1 MSIHAHF
8 WGLPPNTVHI
18 PVGWHVP
25 LDTETPISAL
35 LKGQD
40 RAPLFLLESV
50 EQATHIGRFSFLG
63 MGARF
68 QARIYP
74 RYLELLSPYSYAR
87 LPLQQGENPLLLLR
101 QATQALQ
108 VQAPLGP
115 PGREVPPFYGG
126 WVGYWAYDMVRFFER
141 LPQRAREDLSL
152 PWAWLVIPEILLV
165 FDHVRRDALVFILV
179 EQRQQEDPE
188 HARDQAQ
195 PHLTALLKRLQKPLP
210 PTPPLAAVA
219 ETPWRFHLTQQ
230 AFERMVHRAKA
241 YIAAGDIF
249 QVVLSQRL
257 SRTTPVHPLAIYRAL
272 RHLNPSPYMFYLDM
286 GGRPPLRLIG
296 ASPEM
301 LVRLRDGLAE
311 TRPIAGT
318 RPRGR
323 TPEDDAAL
331 EAELRSDP
339 KERAEHVMLVDLGR
353 NDLGRVCEYGTVQ
366 VPDFMVVERY
376 SHVMH
381 LVSRVV
387 GQLRP
392 EYDAWDLLQAAFPAG
407 TVSGAPK
414 IRAMEIIEELEP
426 VRRGP
431 YAGAVGYIGFQG
443 NMDTC
448 ITIRTIVMQ
457 GQTVYLQAGAGI
469 VDDSIPRRE
478 WEETLHKARALGQAV
493 EMASQFYPRLTTPL
507 SPNQLEKSIPQ
518 PKREVFDDSS
528 DR

>member
-1 MSIHAHF
+1 MSVRTRF
-8 WGLPPNTVHI
+8 WRLPPDVVHVPI
-18 PVGWHVP
+18 GWHLL

-35 LKGQD
+35 LKLQD

-50 EQATHIGRFSFLG
+50 EQATHIGRYSFLG
-63 MGARF
+63 LGARF
-68 QARIYP
+68 QALVYP
-74 RYLELLSPYSYAR
+74 RVLRLSSPYGQVH
-87 LPLQQGENPLLLLR
+87 LPLTPDTNPLYLLR

-108 VQAPLGP
+108 VQP
-115 PGREVPPFYGG
+115 PIGIADQDMPPFYGG
-126 WVGYWAYDMVRFFER
+126 WVGYWAYDLARFFER
-141 LPQRAREDLSL
+141 LPQQAEDDLGL
-152 PWAWLVIPEILLV
+152 PWAWLIIPDVLLV
-165 FDHVRRDALVFILV
+165 FDHVRRTAMAFVLV
-179 EQRQQEDPE
+179 EQEKSAHPAQVL
-188 HARDQAQ
+188 ARTEA
-195 PHLTALLKRLQKPLP
+195 HLTALLERLQGPLP
-210 PTPPLAAVA
+210 ERSPSAPSTEEA
-219 ETPWRFHLTQQ
+219 EWRSNLTQ
-230 AFERMVHRAKA
+230 AEFEAMVRRAKD

-257 SRTTPVHPLAIYRAL
+257 TRTTTVHPLAIYRSL
-272 RHLNPSPYMFYLDM
+272 RNLNPSPYMFYLDL
-286 GGRPPLRLIG
+286 GGRPPVRLIG

-301 LVRLRDGLAE
+301 LVRLRNGLAE

-323 TPEDDAAL
+323 TPEEDAAL
-331 EAELRSDP
+331 EAELRADP

-353 NDLGRVCEYGTVQ
+353 NDLGRVCDYGTVQ

-387 GQLRP
+387 GELRP
-392 EYDAWDLLQAAFPAG
+392 EHDAWDLLRAAFPAG

-414 IRAMEIIEELEP
+414 VRAMEIIDELEP

-448 ITIRTIVMQ
+448 ITIRTIVMLDQ
-457 GQTVYLQAGAGI
+457 KVYLQAGAGI
-469 VDDSIPRRE
+469 VDDSIPQRE

-493 EMASQFYPRLTTPL
+493 EQAEGEGRWAVGSERSAVGSGQTAVR
-507 SPNQLEKSIPQ
+507 Q
-518 PKREVFDDSS
+518 PPTA

>member
-1 MSIHAHF
+1 MSVYAHF
-8 WGLPPNTVHI
+8 WGLPPDTVHV
-18 PVGWHVP
+18 PVGWHLP

-35 LKGQD
+35 LKFQD

-63 MGARF
+63 IGARF
-68 QARIYP
+68 QARVYP
-74 RYLELLSPYSYAR
+74 QRLELLSPYGHTYI
-87 LPLQQGENPLLLLR
+87 PLQPGQNPLSFLR
-101 QATQALQ
+101 QATQGLQ
-108 VQAPLGP
+108 VQPP
-115 PGREVPPFYGG
+115 VEIPGREMPPFYGG

-141 LPQRAREDLSL
+141 LPQHARDDLHL
-152 PWAWLVIPEILLV
+152 PWIWLIIPEILLV
-165 FDHVRRDALVFILV
+165 FDHVRRDALGFVLV
-179 EQRQQEDPE
+179 EHPAGADPE
-188 HARDQAQ
+188 RARTRAEG
-195 PHLTALLKRLQKPLP
+195 HLTALMERLRGPIPELP
-210 PTPPLAAVA
+210 PSPSPPREAK
-219 ETPWRFHLTQQ
+219 WRSNLTQR
-230 AFERMVHRAKA
+230 AFENMVGQAKE

-257 SRTTPVHPLAIYRAL
+257 TRITTVHPLSIYRVL
-272 RHLNPSPYMFYLDM
+272 RNLNPSPYMFYLDL
-286 GGRPPLRLIG
+286 GGRPPVRLIG

-301 LVRLRDGLAE
+301 LVRLRNGLAE

-323 TPEDDAAL
+323 TPEEDAAL
-331 EAELRSDP
+331 EAELRADP

-353 NDLGRVCEYGTVQ
+353 NDLGRVCDYGTVQ

-387 GQLRP
+387 GHLHP

-414 IRAMEIIEELEP
+414 VRAMEIIDELEP

-448 ITIRTIVMQ
+448 ITIRTILMK

-469 VDDSIPRRE
+469 VDDSIPQRE

-493 EMASQFYPRLTTPL
+493 EQA
-507 SPNQLEKSIPQ
+507 E
-518 PKREVFDDSS
+518 REWRSAVRSAP
-528 DR
+528 

>member
-1 MSIHAHF
+1 MKTSASLGPFASIPAH
-8 WGLPPNTVHI
+8 V
-18 PVGWHVP
+18 PVGRHLP

-35 LKGQD
+35 LKLQD
-40 RAPLFLLESV
+40 RAPVFLLESV
-50 EQATHIGRFSFLG
+50 EQATHIGRYSFLG
-63 MGARF
+63 LGARF
-68 QARIYP
+68 QARVYP
-74 RYLELLSPYSYAR
+74 QALELLSPYGGIR
-87 LPLQQGENPLLLLR
+87 VPLEANANPFPVLR
-101 QATQALQ
+101 QVTQALAA
-108 VQAPLGP
+108 APPTGLPAGDL
-115 PGREVPPFYGG
+115 PPFYGG

-141 LPQRAREDLSL
+141 LPQHARDDLHL
-152 PWAWLVIPEILLV
+152 PWAWLVIPEVLLV
-165 FDHVRRDALVFILV
+165 FDHVRRDGLAFVLV
-179 EQRQQEDPE
+179 EAPDGDVDPE
-188 HARDQAQ
+188 QARREADRVLEPLVERLHGPLPALPTTPLAEAQ
-195 PHLTALLKRLQKPLP
+195 PA
-210 PTPPLAAVA
+210 
-219 ETPWRFHLTQQ
+219 WRSNLTQE
-230 AFERMVHRAKA
+230 AFEAMVLRAKE

-257 SRTTPVHPLAIYRAL
+257 TRPTAAHPLSIYRVL
-272 RHLNPSPYMFYLDM
+272 RRLNPSPYMFYLDL
-286 GGRPPLRLIG
+286 GGQPPLRLIG

-323 TPEDDAAL
+323 TPEEDAAL
-331 EAELRSDP
+331 EAELKADP

-387 GQLRP
+387 GRLRP
-392 EYDAWDLLQAAFPAG
+392 EFDAWDLLQAAFPAG

-414 IRAMEIIEELEP
+414 VRAMEIIDELEP

-448 ITIRTIVMQ
+448 ITIRTIVMK
-457 GQTVYLQAGAGI
+457 GETAYLQAGAGI
-469 VDDSIPRRE
+469 VEDSIPQRE
-478 WEETLHKARALGQAV
+478 WEETLHKARALGLAV
-493 EMASQFYPRLTTPL
+493 EQAESGQ
-507 SPNQLEKSIPQ
+507 Q
-518 PKREVFDDSS
+518 
-528 DR
+528 